1 MGRTLPEWCVLVWSS
16 LFLRS
21 TNGEVALAQP
31 MTEGFLPRPKQPR
44 DVPLARKLRA
54 ELSLPEALL
63 WRHLRL
69 QPDGVK
75 IRRQHPIS
83 DWVLDFFCADAK
95 VAFEIDGVAHDMG
108 DRPLRDERRDAA
120 LEALGIAV
128 VRIAAGDVLRSPEA
142 VAESIVRYC
151 RR

>member
-1 MGRTLPEWCVLVWSS
+1 MQEWCHLFWPSP
-16 LFLRS
+16 FLRS

-44 DVPLARKLRA
+44 DVPLARRLRA
-54 ELSLPEALL
+54 EPSLPEALL

-75 IRRQHPIS
+75 IRRQHPLG
-83 DWVLDFFCADAK
+83 DWVLDFYCAAAK

-108 DRPLRDERRDAA
+108 DRPLRDLRRDEA
-120 LEALGIAV
+120 LGALGIAV
-128 VRIAAGDVLRSPEA
+128 VRIAAVDVLRSPEG